1 MEEIVLVGLGNPG
14 EKYEGTRHNV
24 GFEVLRKLAQRFH
37 VQWRHEGRCNAYVAK
52 TKALGAVWHLL
63 CPQTFMNLS
72 GQALARYL
80 SFHHIPKER
89 VVVVSDDV
97 NIPFN
102 TLRMRKEGSAGGH
115 NGLKDIER
123 VLGRQYIRLR
133 VGVGSPKE
141 SAKENNHL
149 PLPLEDYVLKRF
161 TFEEQRVLPSLI
173 ERAVECL
180 ILLPV
185 DEIETIMSK
194 EKNITKSLKGTG
206 EK

>member
-24 GFEVLRKLAQRFH
+24 GFEVLKKLAQKLNA
-37 VQWRHEGRCNAYVAK
+37 QWHYDRRCNTYVAK
-52 TKALGAVWHLL
+52 IRALGAVWHLL

-72 GQALARYL
+72 GQALASYL
-80 SFHHIPKER
+80 SFHRIPKER
-89 VVVVSDDV
+89 VVVVTDDV

-115 NGLKDIER
+115 NGLKDVER
-123 VLGRQYIRLR
+123 VVGRQYIRLR

-141 SAKENNHL
+141 SAKENDH
-149 PLPLEDYVLKRF
+149 PPMALEDYVLRHF
-161 TFEEQRVLPSLI
+161 TFEEQRMLPSLI

-185 DEIETIMSK
+185 NEIETIMSK

>member
-24 GFEVLRKLAQRFH
+24 GFEVLKKLAQRLGA
-37 VQWRHEGRCNAYVAK
+37 QWHYDRRCNAYVAK
-52 TKALGAVWHLL
+52 VKALGAVWHLL

-72 GQALARYL
+72 GQALASYL
-80 SFHHIPKER
+80 SFLHIPKER
-89 VVVVSDDV
+89 VVVVTDDV

-123 VLGRQYIRLR
+123 IVGRQYTRLR

-141 SAKENNHL
+141 SIT
-149 PLPLEDYVLKRF
+149 PLEDYVLGHF
-161 TFEEQRVLPSLI
+161 TLEEQRELPSLI
-173 ERAVECL
+173 ERAAECL
-180 ILLPV
+180 SLLPA
-185 DEIETIMSK
+185 DEIETIVSK
-194 EKNITKSLKGTG
+194 EKNMKSLKGTG